1 MADSKDN
8 NRSNKNSVTSKNDG
22 KKIKVL
28 YQYLGGQWY
37 AFAED
42 ESEVYFG
49 KVPLNVSTKTK
60 EGAKKI
66 LPTKKEIKESK

>member
-1 MADSKDN
+1 MANTKDN
-8 NRSNKNSVTSKNDG
+8 NQDSKLNNSKKDDS

-42 ESEVYFG
+42 DSEVYFG
-49 KVPLNVSTKTK
+49 KVPLKASAPDANSKSAPKAETKKTK
-60 EGAKKI
+60 
-66 LPTKKEIKESK
+66 SK

>member
-1 MADSKDN
+1 MANTKEN
-8 NRSNKNSVTSKNDG
+8 NRSSKNNSAKQDDL

-49 KVPLNVSTKTK
+49 KVPLKASASNATKQAAPK
-60 EGAKKI
+60 AE
-66 LPTKKEIKESK
+66 TKKSKSK